1 MKTNIQAIKIGNT
14 INVSINGK
22 LHKKNCSNLNDAN
35 DFYRVILDAKENP
48 SEENLRKIYFFL
60 NEKIRIA
67 YLCGLET
74 DPDNGEVFLAG
85 FNTPIPNELVE
96 TIKEYHENGFPMDAI
111 INFWKLLMI
120 NPDKRVRKSLF
131 NFISTH
137 DFVLTNKGYM
147 VVYKAVYEKKK
158 GNKLNEFVAEK
169 YLMVRKDWKCNPNK
183 YVVYQ
188 NMDGDFAIT
197 KRKTF
202 EMWDEK
208 EKSVVGFGKLGDLY
222 EDVVLFGDSEE
233 NTTYTDM
240 YTRSMNIELGKPVK
254 MERTNCDS
262 DPEIDCSYGLHVGA
276 TSYVQSF
283 ANSHSK
289 VLVCLVNPAH
299 VIAVPNYNHSKM
311 RVSEYFPFAVAKYE
325 DGIIDIIED
334 GYYEDDYSTYEIE
347 ELEKAV
353 DMAIRSE
360 IPYKAAIEAEEENRP
375 MEELI
380 KMLET
385 RLVDIS

>member
-1 MKTNIQAIKIGNT
+1 
-14 INVSINGK
+14 
-22 LHKKNCSNLNDAN
+22 
-35 DFYRVILDAKENP
+35 
-48 SEENLRKIYFFL
+48 
-60 NEKIRIA
+60 
-67 YLCGLET
+67 
-74 DPDNGEVFLAG
+74 
-85 FNTPIPNELVE
+85 
-96 TIKEYHENGFPMDAI
+96 
-111 INFWKLLMI
+111 
-120 NPDKRVRKSLF
+120 
-131 NFISTH
+131 
-137 DFVLTNKGYM
+137 
-147 VVYKAVYEKKK
+147 
-158 GNKLNEFVAEK
+158 
-169 YLMVRKDWKCNPNK
+169 
-183 YVVYQ
+183 
-188 NMDGDFAIT
+188 
-197 KRKTF
+197 
-202 EMWDEK
+202 
-208 EKSVVGFGKLGDLY
+208 LY

>member
-1 MKTNIQAIKIGNT
+1 MKTNIQAVKIGNT

-289 VLVCLVNPAH
+289 VLV
-299 VIAVPNYNHSKM
+299 
-311 RVSEYFPFAVAKYE
+311 
-325 DGIIDIIED
+325 
-334 GYYEDDYSTYEIE
+334 
-347 ELEKAV
+347 
-353 DMAIRSE
+353 
-360 IPYKAAIEAEEENRP
+360 
-375 MEELI
+375 
-380 KMLET
+380 
-385 RLVDIS
+385 

>member
-1 MKTNIQAIKIGNT
+1 MKTNIQAVKIGNT

-375 MEELI
+375 DR
-380 KMLET
+380 KS
-385 RLVDIS
+385 VV

>member
-1 MKTNIQAIKIGNT
+1 MKTNIQAVKIGNT

-360 IPYKAAIEAEEENRP
+360 IPYKAAIETEKKNRP

>member
-1 MKTNIQAIKIGNT
+1 MKTNIQAVKIGNT

-158 GNKLNEFVAEK
+158 GNKFV
-169 YLMVRKDWKCNPNK
+169 
-183 YVVYQ
+183 
-188 NMDGDFAIT
+188 
-197 KRKTF
+197 
-202 EMWDEK
+202 
-208 EKSVVGFGKLGDLY
+208 
-222 EDVVLFGDSEE
+222 
-233 NTTYTDM
+233 
-240 YTRSMNIELGKPVK
+240 
-254 MERTNCDS
+254 
-262 DPEIDCSYGLHVGA
+262 
-276 TSYVQSF
+276 
-283 ANSHSK
+283 
-289 VLVCLVNPAH
+289 
-299 VIAVPNYNHSKM
+299 
-311 RVSEYFPFAVAKYE
+311 
-325 DGIIDIIED
+325 
-334 GYYEDDYSTYEIE
+334 
-347 ELEKAV
+347 
-353 DMAIRSE
+353 
-360 IPYKAAIEAEEENRP
+360 
-375 MEELI
+375 
-380 KMLET
+380 
-385 RLVDIS
+385 

>member
-1 MKTNIQAIKIGNT
+1 MKTNIQAVKIGNT